1 VTQKTAAVEESQSIM
16 NKPLSEHPKLLLD
29 PYLAWCDKE
38 GAPIT
43 EDFGIDLLAIP
54 TAPWPRFG
62 VDGAIAHLRGR
73 GDFVSIFVLDLAPG
87 AQTSPQKHLYEEVVY
102 VLSGYGSTTVE
113 ASDGRKHSF
122 EWGPKSL
129 FALPLNARYQHFNT
143 SGRER
148 ARLAS
153 VNNLCLQLN
162 LFHNEAFV
170 FDNPFEFPE
179 RQGAATHFSGEG
191 EFVPVR
197 PGRNMWETNFIP
209 DLSAFELKTWTE
221 RGAGGSNM
229 MFVLAD
235 GTMHAHTSQ
244 MPVGTYKK
252 GHRHGPDFHVFAV
265 TGHGFS
271 LLWYDVAKDL
281 VRVDWK
287 HGVVFA
293 PPDQMFHQ
301 HFNTSRDPA
310 RYLAVAFGG
319 LRYPFTESKRH
330 VFKGM
335 DVTVKDGGCQIEYED
350 QDPRIHRM
358 YLEELAKHGVTSGMG
373 KFIDESAST
382 KAPA

>member
-1 VTQKTAAVEESQSIM
+1 M
-16 NKPLSEHPKLLLD
+16 NKPMKEPAGPKLLLD
-29 PYLAWCDKE
+29 PYVTWAENE
-38 GAPIT
+38 GVPIS
-43 EDFGIDLLAIP
+43 EDFGIDLLGVP
-54 TAPWPRFG
+54 TAAWPRFG
-62 VDGAIAHLRGR
+62 VEGGIVHLKGR

-87 AQTSPQKHLYEEVVY
+87 AKTDPQRHMFEEVVY

-113 ASDGRKHSF
+113 TSDGRKHSF

-129 FALPLNARYQHFNT
+129 FALPLNSRYQHFNS

-153 VNNLCLQLN
+153 INNLCLMLN
-162 LFHNEAFV
+162 LFHNEQFV
-170 FDNPFEFPE
+170 FQNNYEFPE
-179 RQGAATHFSGEG
+179 RQGAQRFFSGEG
-191 EFVPVR
+191 DFIPVR

-209 DLSAFELKTWTE
+209 DLAAFELKVWNE

-252 GHRHGPDFHVFAV
+252 GHRHGADFHVFAV
-265 TGHGFS
+265 TGHGYS
-271 LLWYDVAKDL
+271 LLWYDGEKDF
-281 VRVDWK
+281 VRVDWR

-301 HFNTSRDPA
+301 HFNTAPDPA

-319 LRYPFTESKRH
+319 LRYPFTTEKRH
-330 VFKGM
+330 VFMGM
-335 DVTVKDGGCQIEYED
+335 DVNVKQGGCQIEYED
-350 QDPRIHRM
+350 QDPRIHQTF
-358 YLEELAKHGVTSGMG
+358 LDELAKYKVQSKMAS
-373 KFIDESAST
+373 FIDETKYMMHPTPAAASGY
-382 KAPA
+382 ARS

>member
-1 VTQKTAAVEESQSIM
+1 M
-16 NKPLSEHPKLLLD
+16 NKPIQEPTGLKLLLD
-29 PYLAWCDKE
+29 PYVAWAENE
-38 GAPIT
+38 GVPIT
-43 EDFGIDLLAIP
+43 EDFGIDLLTVP
-54 TAPWPRFG
+54 TAPWARFG
-62 VDGAIAHLRGR
+62 VEGGIVHLKGR

-87 AQTSPQKHLYEEVVY
+87 AKTEPQKHLYEEVVY

-113 ASDGRKHSF
+113 TSDGRKHSF

-129 FALPLNARYQHFNT
+129 FALPLNARYQHFNA

-153 VNNLCLQLN
+153 TNNLCMMLN
-162 LFHNEAFV
+162 LFHNESFIFQNAY
-170 FDNPFEFPE
+170 DFPE
-179 RQGAATHFSGEG
+179 RQGAQRFFSGEG
-191 EFVPVR
+191 DFIPVR

-209 DLSAFELKTWTE
+209 DLAAFELKAWNE

-252 GHRHGPDFHVFAV
+252 GHRHGADFHVFAV
-265 TGHGFS
+265 TGHGYS
-271 LLWYDVAKDL
+271 LLWYEGETDF
-281 VRVDWK
+281 VRIDWQ

-301 HFNTSRDPA
+301 HFNTAPDPA

-319 LRYPFTESKRH
+319 LRYPFTTEKRH
-330 VFKGM
+330 VFMGM
-335 DVTVKDGGCQIEYED
+335 DVNVKQGGCQIEYED
-350 QDPRIHRM
+350 QDHRIHQIF
-358 YLEELAKHGVTSGMG
+358 LDELTKYGVQSKMAT
-373 KFIDESAST
+373 FIDETRYLKGPVAVGS
-382 KAPA
+382 